1 MVIWNDKEIV
11 NIFVKFVPVLSGE
24 DVFMCKLFGFYATLR
39 LHLVYQ
45 EYLSLC
51 FFRSI
56 QYYVACVRNVCICI
70 VWVMKTST
78 KHNDAPSLR
87 SSNKRS
93 KHNKNASSSTATTT
107 TTTAAEARS
116 AAKEKKSQQDDL
128 ESLQITFYEI
138 ESWIEKT
145 TPVLAR
151 MTKELDKASQ
161 QFDKRRKEMALE
173 KKKTEEQ
180 QQQQQQLQQQKQQQK
195 QQQQL
200 FAPQPQH
207 IVTTTTSASQIAPQL
222 FQSLPWTTEKGGV
235 GTATTTTTGT
245 TSSAINDP
253 SSAGTQTV
261 EDQSMQWSLSF
272 QPGNSLRL
280 ETNITSIEQLVEA
293 VRKIKVL
300 AEEPRSSSSASSSNS
315 ENEIDIEN
323 DDHHHNNNNNNDS
336 DEIASASSSSSSVS
350 VWVDPLE
357 TDPATEYWHI
367 AIGRRPQTCLENYKH
382 CEMNLSRLTEDVSP
396 SVLNYIGQVFWDCL
410 HPKFT
415 CDWYSFWDR
424 SGDPKRNQVCI
435 DSGLAIVFLH
445 VIRHDNNACNNALDI
460 AYYYYDRARES
471 LMEFFDSPDCATLE
485 TLMNLT
491 LFCMVCKRH
500 SQARIYISLAFR
512 MMLEMGMH
520 QRSKLPHD
528 RILRKQY
535 LKLYM
540 VLYYND
546 VTTSIYSGC
555 PDLIMDSDCDIDFYE
570 IVELN
575 KVLHRNG
582 EAGCNE
588 NMVVKETY
596 FVHVLELARIGKR
609 TRLILR
615 DYEQYLQQHQRKQHM
630 GELPLRWA
638 KRVQGIEIALAQ
650 WFDRLPEYYRVDPQ
664 PKPPSSSSPS
674 SPAMAA
680 GGSVGTAQTPNS
692 FSPSR
697 EQRHP
702 MPPEMLQTQSALLLM
717 LQYQTQWILLHK
729 TFLSNTRAFSPST
742 PPLDSPMSPQSPSS
756 SSQSSLPQ
764 QRTDR
769 SRAICTDA
777 ANRVVVLAELI
788 SERYGW
794 CVCQQFI
801 NCIYQASTIY
811 CRNALTKDEECR
823 HHAKSMIHRIIRVL
837 GSNSHNYQGLPN
849 DLTACLH
856 EFLAEHDMQS
866 HEQQQPQQPQQYQ
879 PMEEGEEDDGGIRL
893 LNQFFSCVPTTS
905 TSPCILTG
913 FNDTLPNSPH
923 MYLHSLQQQ
932 QQQQQKHT
940 DSSSPVKMQDIVPS
954 DCAMIV
960 DPPSL
965 QDMKNWR
972 YKFSSSNVAQA
983 NHRVM

>member
-1 MVIWNDKEIV
+1 A
-11 NIFVKFVPVLSGE
+11 
-24 DVFMCKLFGFYATLR
+24 AT
-39 LHLVYQ
+39 
-45 EYLSLC
+45 
-51 FFRSI
+51 
-56 QYYVACVRNVCICI
+56 
-70 VWVMKTST
+70 
-78 KHNDAPSLR
+78 
-87 SSNKRS
+87 
-93 KHNKNASSSTATTT
+93 
-107 TTTAAEARS
+107 AEARS

-145 TPVLAR
+145 TPVLSR
-151 MTKELDKASQ
+151 MTKELDKASR
-161 QFDKRRKEMALE
+161 QFEKRRGA
-173 KKKTEEQ
+173 
-180 QQQQQQLQQQKQQQK
+180 
-195 QQQQL
+195 
-200 FAPQPQH
+200 
-207 IVTTTTSASQIAPQL
+207 TTTTSS
-222 FQSLPWTTEKGGV
+222 
-235 GTATTTTTGT
+235 
-245 TSSAINDP
+245 NDP
-253 SSAGTQTV
+253 V
-261 EDQSMQWSLSF
+261 EDRSMQWSLSF

-293 VRKIKVL
+293 VRKIRVL
-300 AEEPRSSSSASSSNS
+300 AKEPRSASSSSSSSS
-315 ENEIDIEN
+315 EG
-323 DDHHHNNNNNNDS
+323 DDRDDDDS
-336 DEIASASSSSSSVS
+336 DELASASSSSSSVS

-357 TDPATEYWHI
+357 TDPSTEYWHI

-435 DSGLAIVFLH
+435 DSGLAVVFLH

-520 QRSKLPHD
+520 QRSKLPTD

-546 VTTSIYSGC
+546 VTTSIYSGS

-570 IVELN
+570 ILQLN
-575 KVLHRNG
+575 KILHRNG

-609 TRLILR
+609 TRLMVR
-615 DYEQYLQQHQRKQHM
+615 DYEQQNHHHHHSKLNQN

-638 KRVQGIEIALAQ
+638 KKIQAIEIALAQ
-650 WFDRLPEYYRVDPQ
+650 WFDCLPDYYH
-664 PKPPSSSSPS
+664 
-674 SPAMAA
+674 
-680 GGSVGTAQTPNS
+680 
-692 FSPSR
+692 
-697 EQRHP
+697 RHP
-702 MPPEMLQTQSALLLM
+702 MPPERLQAQSGLLLM

-729 TFLSNTRAFSPST
+729 TFLSNSRAVSPFT
-742 PPLDSPMSPQSPSS
+742 PPLDSPTSPSS
-756 SSQSSLPQ
+756 PSTASQPCLPQ

-777 ANRVVVLAELI
+777 ANRIVVLAELI

-811 CRNALTKDEECR
+811 CRNALIKDEECR

-856 EFLAEHDMQS
+856 EFLAGHDMQS
-866 HEQQQPQQPQQYQ
+866 
-879 PMEEGEEDDGGIRL
+879 
-893 LNQFFSCVPTTS
+893 
-905 TSPCILTG
+905 
-913 FNDTLPNSPH
+913 
-923 MYLHSLQQQ
+923 
-932 QQQQQKHT
+932 
-940 DSSSPVKMQDIVPS
+940 SSS
-954 DCAMIV
+954 
-960 DPPSL
+960 
-965 QDMKNWR
+965 
-972 YKFSSSNVAQA
+972 SSSSEQV
-983 NHRVM
+983 

>member
-1 MVIWNDKEIV
+1 
-11 NIFVKFVPVLSGE
+11 
-24 DVFMCKLFGFYATLR
+24 
-39 LHLVYQ
+39 
-45 EYLSLC
+45 
-51 FFRSI
+51 
-56 QYYVACVRNVCICI
+56 
-70 VWVMKTST
+70 MKTTT

-93 KHNKNASSSTATTT
+93 KHNKNVSSTSSTA
-107 TTTAAEARS
+107 AAEARS

-151 MTKELDKASQ
+151 MTKELDKASK

-173 KKKTEEQ
+173 KKKTQEEQLKKQ
-180 QQQQQQLQQQKQQQK
+180 QQQQQQQSLLPP
-195 QQQQL
+195 QQQQ
-200 FAPQPQH
+200 H
-207 IVTTTTSASQIAPQL
+207 IITTTTSASQIAPQL
-222 FQSLPWTTEKGGV
+222 FQSLSWNTEKDGIK
-235 GTATTTTTGT
+235 TTTTQGTTTAAPSSSSTGT
-245 TSSAINDP
+245 ANDSTP
-253 SSAGTQTV
+253 IPGTQTM

-300 AEEPRSSSSASSSNS
+300 AEEPPSSSSTSTNNS
-315 ENEIDIEN
+315 DENDLDNENEQ
-323 DDHHHNNNNNNDS
+323 NNNNNINDS
-336 DEIASASSSSSSVS
+336 DEVGSAVSSSSSSVS

-357 TDPATEYWHI
+357 TDPFTEYWHI

-485 TLMNLT
+485 TLLNLT
-491 LFCMVCKRH
+491 LFCTVCKRH

-520 QRSKLPHD
+520 QRSKLPHN

-546 VTTSIYSGC
+546 VTTAIYSGC

-570 IVELN
+570 IIELN
-575 KVLHRNG
+575 KVLQQNG

-588 NMVVKETY
+588 NMIVKETY

-609 TRLILR
+609 TRLMLR
-615 DYEQYLQQHQRKQHM
+615 DYEQYLQQHQQKKHSS
-630 GELPLRWA
+630 ELPLRWA
-638 KRVQGIEIALAQ
+638 KRVQAIEIALAQ
-650 WFDRLPEYYRVDPQ
+650 WFDRLPDYYRVDPQ
-664 PKPPSSSSPS
+664 PKPVTTTPTLLPSSSSSSSSLPQQQQQSS
-674 SPAMAA
+674 SPSM
-680 GGSVGTAQTPNS
+680 GSHEQQQQQPQQ
-692 FSPSR
+692 PQHR

-729 TFLSNTRAFSPST
+729 TFLSNTRPVSPST
-742 PPLDSPMSPQSPSS
+742 SPLNSPMSPQSSS
-756 SSQSSLPQ
+756 SSSKDSPSLPQ

-777 ANRVVVLAELI
+777 ANRVVVLTELI

-811 CRNALTKDEECR
+811 CRNALIKDDEECR
-823 HHAKSMIHRIIRVL
+823 HHAKSMILRIIRVL

-856 EFLAEHDMQS
+856 EFLAEHDIQQEER
-866 HEQQQPQQPQQYQ
+866 EQEQ
-879 PMEEGEEDDGGIRL
+879 MKRIEEEEDDGGIRL
-893 LNQFFSCVPTTS
+893 LNQFFSCVPTS
-905 TSPCILTG
+905 SSLPCVLIG
-913 FNDTLPNSPH
+913 FDDTLPNSPH
-923 MYLHSLQQQ
+923 MYRHSLQQQ
-932 QQQQQKHT
+932 QQQQQME
-940 DSSSPVKMQDIVPS
+940 DKMQDIMPS
-954 DCAMIV
+954 DLCAMVI
-960 DPPSL
+960 DSPSSSS

-972 YKFSSSNVAQA
+972 YKFSSFNISQPK
-983 NHRVM
+983 HFIT

>member
-1 MVIWNDKEIV
+1 M
-11 NIFVKFVPVLSGE
+11 
-24 DVFMCKLFGFYATLR
+24 R
-39 LHLVYQ
+39 
-45 EYLSLC
+45 
-51 FFRSI
+51 
-56 QYYVACVRNVCICI
+56 
-70 VWVMKTST
+70 TST
-78 KHNDAPSLR
+78 KQNDGHTNTGLR

-93 KHNKNASSSTATTT
+93 KQQHQKSAAT
-107 TTTAAEARS
+107 AEART

-151 MTKELDKASQ
+151 MTKELDKASR

-173 KKKTEEQ
+173 KKEQ
-180 QQQQQQLQQQKQQQK
+180 EQQQKQPP
-195 QQQQL
+195 
-200 FAPQPQH
+200 AP
-207 IVTTTTSASQIAPQL
+207 VATTTSASQIAPQL
-222 FQSLPWTTEKGGV
+222 FQSLPWTQ
-235 GTATTTTTGT
+235 
-245 TSSAINDP
+245 
-253 SSAGTQTV
+253 AGSEPKV
-261 EDQSMQWSLSF
+261 EDRSMQWSLSF

-293 VRKIKVL
+293 VRKIRVL
-300 AEEPRSSSSASSSNS
+300 AEEPTSSTPASSSSS
-315 ENEIDIEN
+315 ETDAEEET
-323 DDHHHNNNNNNDS
+323 
-336 DEIASASSSSSSVS
+336 DELASASSSSSVS

-357 TDPATEYWHI
+357 TDPSTEYWHI

-485 TLMNLT
+485 TLMNLAM
-491 LFCMVCKRH
+491 FCMVCKRH

-520 QRSKLPHD
+520 QRSKLPTD

-546 VTTSIYSGC
+546 VTTAIYSGD
-555 PDLIMDSDCDIDFYE
+555 PDLVMDNNCDIDFYE
-570 IVELN
+570 IIELN
-575 KVLHRNG
+575 KVLQRNG

-596 FVHVLELARIGKR
+596 FVHALELARIGKR
-609 TRLILR
+609 TRRILR
-615 DYEQYLQQHQRKQHM
+615 DYEQQQQKHHHTT

-638 KRVQGIEIALAQ
+638 KRVQAIEVALAQ
-650 WFDRLPEYYRVDPQ
+650 WFDRLPDYYRVDPQ
-664 PKPPSSSSPS
+664 PKPISSPV
-674 SPAMAA
+674 A
-680 GGSVGTAQTPNS
+680 TPIGC
-692 FSPSR
+692 PR
-697 EQRHP
+697 ERHP
-702 MPPEMLQTQSALLLM
+702 MPPEILQAQSGLLLM

-729 TFLSNTRAFSPST
+729 TFLSNSRAVSPST
-742 PPLDSPMSPQSPSS
+742 PPLDSPSSPASPSS
-756 SSQSSLPQ
+756 QQPLPQ

-777 ANRVVVLAELI
+777 ANRIVVIAELL

-811 CRNALTKDEECR
+811 CRNALTKEDEECR
-823 HHAKSMIHRIIRVL
+823 HHAKSMIHRIIRVM

-849 DLTACLH
+849 DLTACLN
-856 EFLAEHDMQS
+856 EFLAEHGMAAQDDAMD
-866 HEQQQPQQPQQYQ
+866 
-879 PMEEGEEDDGGIRL
+879 DDGGIRL
-893 LNQFFSCVPTTS
+893 LNQFFSYVPTSS
-905 TSPCILTG
+905 TSPCVLTG

-923 MYLHSLQQQ
+923 MHQQSLLAH
-932 QQQQQKHT
+932 KEPMV
-940 DSSSPVKMQDIVPS
+940 SVKMQDISPS
-954 DCAMIV
+954 ECAMVV
-960 DPPSL
+960 DPQP
-965 QDMKNWR
+965 DMKNWR
-972 YKFSSSNVAQA
+972 YKFSSSNVAQV
-983 NHRVM
+983 NRRVM